1 MTNQIIQSDL
11 PTGTYAHMHQ
21 HFSPPPLV
29 IPNLVEIKDE
39 AAVHVDF
46 LKLPSPALGNSSIRN
61 SRSAVVSS
69 SDQYAAFLWDFGFV
83 LPPILMTSP
92 FKCNEWPDEVD
103 LSDILEGTTVDTQ
116 CAVYSGK
123 GHHVTTCDI
132 EVKIQLQLHS
142 GFRCQYRTLWFM
154 MLSSAIWNPAPEGGV
169 V

>member
-1 MTNQIIQSDL
+1 ML
-11 PTGTYAHMHQ
+11 Q

-69 SDQYAAFLWDFGFV
+69 SDQYAAFLRDFGFV
-83 LPPILMTSP
+83 LPPISMTGP
-92 FKCNEWPDEVD
+92 FERNEWPDEVN
-103 LSDILEGTTVDTQ
+103 LSDILEGTTVDTEQ
-116 CAVYSGK
+116 AVYSGK

-132 EVKIQLQLHS
+132 EVKFQLQLHS
-142 GFRCQYRTLWFM
+142 GFRCRYRT
-154 MLSSAIWNPAPEGGV
+154 
-169 V
+169 